1 MLTIEYWSDYACP
14 FCYIGVTNL
23 EKAIALA
30 NMEDQVQL
38 EMKSFELDPYASRT
52 YTGPTVTRFARK
64 YGLSEAEAANRIE
77 GISQMGRQ
85 AGLDFRYANTRYTN
99 TFDAHR
105 LHELAQK
112 EYPNLVKAL
121 NHALYKAYFT
131 DGKELAN
138 HEVLMDV
145 AKEVGLDPNR
155 VQQVL
160 DSDEFAQDVRNDE
173 TQASLA
179 GVHAVPFFQIGN
191 QIVNGA
197 AAPGDL
203 ARVLLSE
210 AAKAQQQSLAGASCS
225 INGCEI

>member
-1 MLTIEYWSDYACP
+1 MLNIEYWSDYACP

-38 EMKSFELDPYASRT
+38 DMKSFELNPYASRS
-52 YTGPTVTRFARK
+52 YSGPTVTRFAHK

-77 GISQMGRQ
+77 GISEMGRR
-85 AGLDFRYANTRYTN
+85 AGLDFRYADTRYTN

-105 LHELAQK
+105 LHKLAQK
-112 EYPNLVKAL
+112 EYPDLVEAL

-131 DGKELAN
+131 DGKELAS
-138 HEVLMDV
+138 HDVLLEV
-145 AKEVGLDPNR
+145 AKEVGLDVAR
-155 VQQVL
+155 VQQML
-160 DSDEFAQDVRNDE
+160 ESDEFAQEVRNDE
-173 TQASLA
+173 AQASIA

-203 ARVLLSE
+203 AKVLLSE
-210 AAKAQQQSLAGASCS
+210 AAKAEQQSLAGASCS
-225 INGCEI
+225 VNGCEI